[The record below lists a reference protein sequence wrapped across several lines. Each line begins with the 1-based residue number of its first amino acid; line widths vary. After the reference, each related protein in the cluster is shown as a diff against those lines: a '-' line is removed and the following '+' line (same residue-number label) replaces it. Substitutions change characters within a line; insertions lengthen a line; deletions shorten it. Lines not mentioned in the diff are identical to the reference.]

1 MYMRLCCLHFSP
13 TPTMLHPAPICWF
26 CDITAAKWT
35 HSLKLLPFDQPMS
48 SQGQTETFPKDICS
62 PERKHPC
69 WTSTVLKKH
78 SQTEKQRLRAKNS
91 CYIHPAATAFAFCQS
106 PSPFFLSQN
115 GTAECHTSS
124 SQHPGFLGAPI
135 TLRDRERVHSNGTV
149 LSRCLTISRVERG
162 QAGKGRGYYTKRG

>member
-1 MYMRLCCLHFSP
+1 MYLRLCCLHFSP
-13 TPTMLHPAPICWF
+13 TPAMLHPAPICWF

-91 CYIHPAATAFAFCQS
+91 CYIQ
-106 PSPFFLSQN
+106 SQN

-135 TLRDRERVHSNGTV
+135 TLRQRRGPQQLHCSEQVPVHIQGDGKGPGW
-149 LSRCLTISRVERG
+149 LRMI
-162 QAGKGRGYYTKRG
+162 KGRGYHTKRC

>member
-1 MYMRLCCLHFSP
+1 MYLRLCCLHFSP
-13 TPTMLHPAPICWF
+13 TPAMLHPAPICWF

-106 PSPFFLSQN
+106 PSPFFFFFNHKMELLSATQVPPSILASW
-115 GTAECHTSS
+115 GHQS
-124 SQHPGFLGAPI
+124 H
-135 TLRDRERVHSNGTV
+135 
-149 LSRCLTISRVERG
+149 
-162 QAGKGRGYYTKRG
+162 